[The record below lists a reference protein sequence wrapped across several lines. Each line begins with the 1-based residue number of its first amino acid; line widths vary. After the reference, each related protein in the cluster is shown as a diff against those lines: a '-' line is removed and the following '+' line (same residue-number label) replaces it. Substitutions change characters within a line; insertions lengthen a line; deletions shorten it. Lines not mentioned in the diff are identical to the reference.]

1 MFLGRSFLWSTEV
14 NYKVLASMVS
24 DSMLER
30 VFIAKS
36 IFLGEDILSGG
47 KEMFVKFS
55 SNFVQLIEC
64 EGLSGAT

>member
-1 MFLGRSFLWSTEV
+1 MWSTEI
-14 NYKVLASMVS
+14 NEEVLAAMVS
-24 DSMLER
+24 DSMLDR

-64 EGLSGAT
+64 EGLSEAT